1 MKRRSKIPAGLVLC
15 FVLVLA
21 VVAAQADVGLDVERR
36 SHSAI
41 MNFIS
46 SHPMNQPDE
55 MYEAEP
61 STVDPFFPGK
71 LNPLLVQH
79 ALNALNSL
87 RFVAG
92 IGSDVTE
99 NPEYAEK
106 VQAAALVNAV
116 NGSMSHYPDQP
127 EGMPDDLY
135 QLGYEGAS
143 SSILASGNSGSPI
156 KALLNEWIHDGDS
169 RNVDRVGRRRWVL
182 DPRMTETAFGAV
194 GRHTAMYAF
203 GFSWD
208 NYDVPQRV
216 AWPAQMMPYGWM
228 SGNLPWSVSF
238 RDGLSNGATVTIA
251 RRSDGKTW
259 NLYEG
264 SGDGYFH
271 IDRGGYGAGD
281 CMIFRPKD
289 IVYTL
294 GDHYDVTITGAE
306 EQTVRYSVEL
316 YNFDKA
322 ESFVDRCYS
331 VILDRA
337 GESEGVTA
345 WAAALRNRSRTA
357 AEIINSFIMSD
368 EFLQKNPDCGRVVDT
383 LYQAML
389 GRAADPD
396 DRSICIEALEAGNP
410 VDVIISGLCGSDE
423 FKALCGNYGIE
434 PGSMPGV
441 QSVPPGNPAADTA
454 GIRAFVERCYEIIL
468 GRFPDGEGLQGW
480 SDALETRNASA
491 AQVIDGFV
499 RSPEFMGR
507 NPGNDA
513 TVDIL
518 YRVMLN
524 REPDPEGKA
533 GWTDALS
540 KGFTLQHI
548 INGFC
553 GSDEFANLCNLY
565 GIVPGNVAV
574 SGAVVKRE
582 GIAPEGVE
590 EAAPAVI
597 RDYTPEFTDE
607 EKIRAF
613 VEHCYVSVF
622 GREGDAEGIANYTA
636 LILEGK
642 KTPKSVAYEFIFSPE
657 FREKLPG
664 NEEFIR
670 ILYRLYFHREAD
682 AEGLAGWVQMLE
694 GGATQ
699 DEIVNGFANSAEFKT
714 IVNEMK

>member
-1 MKRRSKIPAGLVLC
+1 M
-15 FVLVLA
+15 
-21 VVAAQADVGLDVERR
+21 
-36 SHSAI
+36 
-41 MNFIS
+41 
-46 SHPMNQPDE
+46 
-55 MYEAEP
+55 
-61 STVDPFFPGK
+61 
-71 LNPLLVQH
+71 
-79 ALNALNSL
+79 
-87 RFVAG
+87 
-92 IGSDVTE
+92 
-99 NPEYAEK
+99 
-106 VQAAALVNAV
+106 
-116 NGSMSHYPDQP
+116 
-127 EGMPDDLY
+127 
-135 QLGYEGAS
+135 
-143 SSILASGNSGSPI
+143 
-156 KALLNEWIHDGDS
+156 
-169 RNVDRVGRRRWVL
+169 
-182 DPRMTETAFGAV
+182 
-194 GRHTAMYAF
+194 
-203 GFSWD
+203 
-208 NYDVPQRV
+208 
-216 AWPAQMMPYGWM
+216 
-228 SGNLPWSVSF
+228 
-238 RDGLSNGATVTIA
+238 
-251 RRSDGKTW
+251 
-259 NLYEG
+259 
-264 SGDGYFH
+264 
-271 IDRGGYGAGD
+271 
-281 CMIFRPKD
+281 
-289 IVYTL
+289 
-294 GDHYDVTITGAE
+294 
-306 EQTVRYSVEL
+306 
-316 YNFDKA
+316 
-322 ESFVDRCYS
+322 
-331 VILDRA
+331 
-337 GESEGVTA
+337 
-345 WAAALRNRSRTA
+345 
-357 AEIINSFIMSD
+357 
-368 EFLQKNPDCGRVVDT
+368 
-383 LYQAML
+383 
-389 GRAADPD
+389 
-396 DRSICIEALEAGNP
+396 
-410 VDVIISGLCGSDE
+410 
-423 FKALCGNYGIE
+423 
-434 PGSMPGV
+434 
-441 QSVPPGNPAADTA
+441 
-454 GIRAFVERCYEIIL
+454 
-468 GRFPDGEGLQGW
+468 
-480 SDALETRNASA
+480 
-491 AQVIDGFV
+491 IDGFV

-582 GIAPEGVE
+582 GVAPEGVE